1 MVHIVIMLVVV
12 AQRRHVL
19 LRDVSICGVGKSRCA
34 GDIAHGGVVWS
45 TRSVT

>member
-34 GDIAHGGVVWS
+34 GDIAHDVVWS
-45 TRSVT
+45 IRSVS